1 MTLHRS
7 TPWRH
12 WRDQMRLL
20 WAEKLLGW
28 SLTTAGWASDLA
40 PAEHQDSIA
49 IHRAVRVIATA
60 VAAVA
65 TRPPAGVAWR
75 CPVMVPCDLPK
86 PPCRVLDV
94 AAVIEDGRLLV
105 GHQGILAARKAG
117 ATHVRIKGV
126 AYDVSGWAA

>member
-1 MTLHRS
+1 MTTYQA

-12 WRDQMRLL
+12 LRDQLRLRL
-20 WAEKLLGW
+20 AENLLHW
-28 SLTTAGWASDLA
+28 SVTTAGWASDLA
-40 PAEHQDSIA
+40 PAEHPDSSA
-49 IHRAVRVIATA
+49 IHRALRVIVTA

-94 AAVIEDGRLLV
+94 AAVIDDGRLLI
-105 GHQGILAARKAG
+105 GYQGILAARKAG

-126 AYDVSGWAA
+126 AYDVRGWAP